1 MPEQRLG
8 RSWRRLSRRYRCVVD
23 LSDGVDETIWV
34 QSVSRLTPGLA
45 FDRRGGSG
53 IFSGSSAN
61 CAKVSTTAVTIIAGP
76 LNYVG
81 ANPKIDCKVP
91 QPSE

>member
-1 MPEQRLG
+1 MAWTR
-8 RSWRRLSRRYRCVVD
+8 RS
-23 LSDGVDETIWV
+23 
-34 QSVSRLTPGLA
+34 
-45 FDRRGGSG
+45 GSG
-53 IFSGSSAN
+53 LFAGLLLIWLLIGVVAAAQRGYFSGSSAN

>member
-1 MPEQRLG
+1 MIAGLLLVWLLIGVVAAAQRG
-8 RSWRRLSRRYRCVVD
+8 Y
-23 LSDGVDETIWV
+23 
-34 QSVSRLTPGLA
+34 
-45 FDRRGGSG
+45 
-53 IFSGSSAN
+53 FSQSSAN
-61 CAKVSTTAVTIIAGP
+61 CARVSTTLVTIVAGP

>member
-1 MPEQRLG
+1 MA
-8 RSWRRLSRRYRCVVD
+8 WRRRSGASLFAALLLVWLLIGVVAA
-23 LSDGVDETIWV
+23 V
-34 QSVSRLTPGLA
+34 Q
-45 FDRRGGSG
+45 RGY
-53 IFSGSSAN
+53 FSGSSAN
-61 CAKVSTTAVTIIAGP
+61 CAKVGTTAVTVIAGP